1 MSWLGDFLDQRNNEA
16 KSIFGGVPGANKAI
30 DINSSVGLHPLSFQ
44 TGGLLGGNQGVINWG
59 GDNGTDKGTGAITTN
74 GLSGINTGEKKNQN
88 IAEAIALYL
97 GGSALMGSGS
107 GSGTAGATDMGYIP
121 QEGYQVGG
129 GSGTVTPAG
138 ATDMGYLDTP
148 GYTPSATGTGSSSG
162 GIFKNIGRAGNVMS
176 MLGGGSG
183 NTDQPQSQPKTNQG
197 IGVAP
202 DQNSPT
208 YTAAMSGQVNR
219 MGTPTDA
226 PVAPPVNTPQTNT
239 PQVPMTALQAKVAS
253 MGTGQKIM
261 AGMGEFGAALNGRPS
276 PLNSQI
282 ANDQAAL
289 QNNITSFNEGMNVLG
304 KLPPGDQRD
313 QFVQSMAPQMG
324 KMQPAFESLAKMPD
338 GQRQLMMS
346 YYQDSPTL
354 QDLMKR
360 DPSSNLAM
368 KFFNSPNGIAHVQA
382 EAEQNK
388 SGLVATKV
396 ATLVEQAQTIDP
408 NIAAQ
413 IQTQGYTTPRQIQ
426 QLSDKAST
434 MDTAHSK
441 FALTPAD
448 QFVLSGDKA
457 DHVYSLAGTMNS
469 KGMDAINVKQAE
481 NDNATTPFMKEAA
494 ALYGKGTPEYNAAA
508 KAHIAKMDAPSS
520 VTINPP
526 PTINPAN
533 RNLHGQEY
541 LDTLLPVAQN
551 TVKGLT
557 DYTVDPK
564 NLSLRNGERAA
575 YIAQAKQ
582 ADPNYDPSQFGI
594 RNKVVQGF
602 TSGVEARNVTSLN
615 TAIAHAGTL
624 KELFDAQ
631 ANGDIPLVNQIVNNI
646 KANLGKADV
655 TNPKGA
661 VQAVSTELMRAFR
674 GSGVGSE
681 KEIQAWHDTL
691 PTNGSPDQ
699 QNGPL
704 GTVVGLLN
712 GRITA
717 LNDQYNRGTS
727 KTTGFP
733 NLLSPKSQA
742 VLAKLGGN
750 SAPTFATEADAKAAN
765 LTSGTKIIIN
775 GQSGT
780 WH

>member
-16 KSIFGGVPGANKAI
+16 KSIFGGVPGADKAI
-30 DINSSVGLHPLSFQ
+30 DLNNSIGLHPLSFQ

-107 GSGTAGATDMGYIP
+107 GAGTSAGATDMGYIP
-121 QEGYQVGG
+121 QEGYTV
-129 GSGTVTPAG
+129 GSGAG
-138 ATDMGYLDTP
+138 SGAGTGAGSTSMGYLDTP
-148 GYTPSATGTGSSSG
+148 GYTPSQAGTGSSSG
-162 GIFKNIGRAGNVMS
+162 GIFNNIGRAGNVMS

-208 YTAAMSGQVNR
+208 YTAALSGQVNQ

-226 PVAPPVNTPQTNT
+226 PVAPPVNTLQTNT

-289 QNNITSFNEGMNVLG
+289 QNNISSFNEGMNVLG
-304 KLPPGDQRD
+304 KLPPGNQRD

-338 GQRQLMMS
+338 GQRQLMMN

-368 KFFNSPNGIAHVQA
+368 KFFNSPNGLMHVQA

-396 ATLVEQAQTIDP
+396 ATLAEQAQTIDP

-448 QFVLSGDKA
+448 QFILSGDKA

-481 NDNATTPFMKEAA
+481 NDNSTTPFMKEAA
-494 ALYGKGTPEYNAAA
+494 ALYGKGTPEYNDAVKSHIARMDTPAINTAVTLSGDALDQAAA
-508 KAHIAKMDAPSS
+508 
-520 VTINPP
+520 
-526 PTINPAN
+526 
-533 RNLHGQEY
+533 RY
-541 LDTLLPVAQN
+541 RLD
-551 TVKGLT
+551 G
-557 DYTVDPK
+557 
-564 NLSLRNGERAA
+564 
-575 YIAQAKQ
+575 
-582 ADPNYDPSQFGI
+582 
-594 RNKVVQGF
+594 
-602 TSGVEARNVTSLN
+602 
-615 TAIAHAGTL
+615 
-624 KELFDAQ
+624 
-631 ANGDIPLVNQIVNNI
+631 
-646 KANLGKADV
+646 
-655 TNPKGA
+655 
-661 VQAVSTELMRAFR
+661 
-674 GSGVGSE
+674 
-681 KEIQAWHDTL
+681 TL
-691 PTNGSPDQ
+691 PTGLGRGGVNQAAILSRAADQAKNSGQDGESLRISQIANKASTQALGQVSKQENMVGSFEKTANMNADLALAASDKVDRTGTPVINRWIQAGRQNITGDVPASQFNAYNNVFANEYAKVISGTMGNTPVSDQ
-699 QNGPL
+699 ARSHALDVINTAQTKEQYAG
-704 GTVVGLLN
+704 V
-712 GRITA
+712 ITA
-717 LNDQYNRGTS
+717 LKADMTNRM
-727 KTTGFP
+727 TGFAQQR
-733 NLLSPKSQA
+733 QA
-742 VLAKLGGN
+742 ITSGMKTPGTATPSV
-750 SAPTFATEADAKAAN
+750 PTFASEADAKAAN